1 MTDSW
6 DNYLSQ
12 CRDLD
17 LLRHRLI
24 ERIDDIQ
31 SEAEAK
37 IQTYQAETRQRIAK
51 SREVFSWIETARR
64 FSDLKLAE
72 LGLNVESLR
81 PAPSDNA
88 ATADLGLLHEAA
100 RTKHAEFVGALDDE
114 IDRRNS
120 ILTTERLRAERIKAF
135 ARLLPYRLLVI
146 LRIIFLPVFIWL
158 VMEVIPPID
167 PEFTVDTPVKGFLA
181 LWVATSTLVSAQAL
195 SRSRWPVIRIV
206 AIFDLL
212 FAFVGLFVELATR
225 IAAGQPLCEQIES
238 RYVDCWPTLESKEA
252 AEFASVFGL
261 FFFIYVA
268 ISIYEFVRTG
278 RQRRSS
284 ASPVSSRESI
294 AWVGA
299 ALLISGLASIPMIQT
314 FSREPL
320 PEGLAFCMKIPTL
333 LDSQVL
339 SVPTV
344 NQAASLLPK
353 VRELVTIIPEGVP
366 LGALSQGES
375 DALVR
380 DLMNFEENVEQR
392 TFELFVNSEE
402 QLESPLASSA
412 LSSGGWSS
420 LTSFCDRLE

>member
-1 MTDSW
+1 MTDAW
-6 DNYLSQ
+6 DNYISQ

-24 ERIDDIQ
+24 EHIDDIQ

-37 IQTYQAETRQRIAK
+37 IQTYQSETRRRIAN
-51 SREVFSWIETARR
+51 SREVLSWIETARHS
-64 FSDLKLAE
+64 SDPKLAE
-72 LGLNVESLR
+72 LGLNAESLR

-100 RTKHAEFVGALDDE
+100 RTKHTEFVSALNDE
-114 IDRRNS
+114 INRRNS
-120 ILTTERLRAERIKAF
+120 ILATERLREERFKAF

-158 VMEVIPPID
+158 VLEVITPID
-167 PEFTVDTPVKGFLA
+167 PEFTVGTPIKGFLA

-225 IAAGQPLCEQIES
+225 IAAGRPLCEQAES
-238 RYVDCWPTLESKEA
+238 AYEDCWPTLESKEA
-252 AEFASVFGL
+252 AEFASVLGL

-278 RQRRSS
+278 RERPASV
-284 ASPVSSRESI
+284 SPVSSRESI

-314 FSREPL
+314 ISRGPL
-320 PEGLAFCMKIPTL
+320 PDDLAFCTKVPTL

-339 SVPTV
+339 SVQTV
-344 NQAASLLPK
+344 DQAASLLP
-353 VRELVTIIPEGVP
+353 
-366 LGALSQGES
+366 
-375 DALVR
+375 
-380 DLMNFEENVEQR
+380 
-392 TFELFVNSEE
+392 
-402 QLESPLASSA
+402 
-412 LSSGGWSS
+412 
-420 LTSFCDRLE
+420 